1 MALLDPIPFSFDEAA
16 LMREAHVT
24 PGTEDADDFRALVG
38 LARRV
43 GKPKAAYTVSFV
55 ERREG
60 DAVRIGGVT
69 FTSRVLSRN
78 LNSVERVFP
87 LLTTCGLE
95 MDESFPERGDVLK
108 AYWWDLIKTDLLFA
122 ADKALEAHLRH
133 TYRLG
138 KTAVMRPGSGD
149 VAVWPIEQQQGLF
162 ALLGEA
168 PRKIGV
174 TLTGSFLMLPNK
186 TASGLLFPTER
197 DFRECGVCH
206 RENCPSRQAPF
217 DKQLWGELGF
227 G

>member
-1 MALLDPIPFSFDEAA
+1 MNILNQIPFLLELDR

-24 PGTEDADDFRALVG
+24 PGTEDADDFRALVE

-43 GKPKAAYTVSFV
+43 GKPKAAYAVSFV
-55 ERREG
+55 EHREG
-60 DAVRIGGVT
+60 DAVQIGGVT
-69 FTSRVLSRN
+69 FTSRVLSRH

-87 LLTTCGLE
+87 LLATCGLE
-95 MDESFPERGDVLK
+95 MDAAFPERGDVLK
-108 AYWWDLIKTDLLFA
+108 AYWWDLIKAELLSA
-122 ADKALEAHLRH
+122 ADTALEAHLRH
-133 TYRLG
+133 TYRLD

-149 VAVWPIEQQQGLF
+149 VAVWPIEQQQGVF

-168 PRKIGV
+168 SKKIGV

-186 TASGLLFPTER
+186 TASGLLFPTEK
-197 DFRECGVCH
+197 DFRECEVCH